1 MGEEMITIVNVYN
14 YELSPGYLMAKIMK
28 MVEDSL
34 TDKERQ
40 ERIRRALKAIR
51 DA

>member
-14 YELSPGYLMAKIMK
+14 YELSPGYLMAKVMQKI
-28 MVEDSL
+28 EDSL
-34 TDKERQ
+34 SDKERQ
-40 ERIRRALKAIR
+40 ERVRRALKAIK